1 MDINILKETLQMAG
15 VTGAGGAGFPS
26 YAKLNTNADTVILN
40 CAECEPLLKLHRQ
53 LLEENAEEILYA
65 LSVVCESIGAK
76 EFVVGI
82 KKAYHGALNSVKSEI
97 SRYKNGRIH
106 LLDEIYP
113 SGDEIVLTYNV
124 TGKIVPPGGLPIDV
138 GVVVYN
144 VETAYDIYNA
154 VKLGKK
160 VTHKYVTIAGEVKN
174 PQTLRVPLG
183 TKFSELIKLCGGKT
197 TDDTALIQGGPMT
210 GRLAAENDTVC
221 KTTNALLVLPSE
233 HYLISKRNQKTTI
246 SVKRAMSACCQC
258 KTCTEMCPR
267 NLLGHPISPSDFMKS
282 LTSMQANTEAL
293 VNTMYCSQCGL
304 CEMYACPQGLSPAT
318 LIGIYKDG
326 LRKNGIRP
334 QKLNAPDKARYERD
348 YRQTPMKRLMGRL
361 DVLSYDTL
369 CPINDLDIKPKKVK
383 ISLSQGIG
391 APSCPIVKPGD
402 RVSVGTEIAEP
413 KENAL
418 SIALHSSIDGIVT
431 DITDKYIVISAK

>member
-1 MDINILKETLQMAG
+1 MDINILKETLQKAG

-65 LSVVCESIGAK
+65 LSLICECIGAK

-82 KKAYHGALNSVKSEI
+82 KKAYHGTLNSVKSEI
-97 SRYKNGRIH
+97 SRYKNARIH

-113 SGDEIVLTYNV
+113 SGDEVVLTYNV
-124 TGKIVPPGGLPIDV
+124 TGKIVPPGGIPIDV
-138 GVVVYN
+138 GVVVFN
-144 VETAYDIYNA
+144 VETVFNIYNA
-154 VKLGKK
+154 VKLGKC
-160 VTHKYVTIAGEVKN
+160 VTHKYVTVAGEVKN

-183 TKFSELIKLCGGKT
+183 TKFSELIKLSGGKT
-197 TDDTALIQGGPMT
+197 LDNTALIQGGPMT
-210 GRLAAENDTVC
+210 GMLTTENDTVS

-233 HYLISKRNQKTTI
+233 HYLISRRNQKTTI

-267 NLLGHPISPSDFMKS
+267 NLLGHPISPSEFMKS
-282 LTSMQANTEAL
+282 LTSMQADTEAL

-304 CEMYACPQGLSPAT
+304 CEMYACPQGLSPAS
-318 LIGIYKDG
+318 LIGIYKSG
-326 LRKNGIRP
+326 LRKNGVRP
-334 QKLNAPDKARYERD
+334 EKLKAPESARFERD
-348 YRQTPMKRLMGRL
+348 YRQTPMQRLMGRL
-361 DVLSYDTL
+361 DVMSYDVPS
-369 CPINDLDIKPKKVK
+369 PINDLDINPKKVK

-391 APSCPIVKPGD
+391 APSEPTVKTGD
-402 RVSVGTEIAEP
+402 TVNVGSEIAKP
-413 KENAL
+413 KDNAL

-431 DITDKYIVISAK
+431 DITDKYIIISSK